1 MNIVNAVF
9 PSAAGQFDIR
19 TKSLWG

>member
-1 MNIVNAVF
+1 MNVVNAVF
-9 PSAAGQFDIR
+9 PSAAGPFDIR